1 MIFLGRRKRVFIK
14 QNQVQQTILFK
25 PIDFTIGLIINT
37 AQILLVVTMV
47 NVALHNSISRLI
59 LI

>member
-14 QNQVQQTILFK
+14 QNQVQQTVLFK

-37 AQILLVVTMV
+37 AQILLVFTMV

>member
-14 QNQVQQTILFK
+14 QNQVQQTVLFK

-37 AQILLVVTMV
+37 AEILLVVTMV

>member
-1 MIFLGRRKRVFIK
+1 MIFLGRRKHVFIK
-14 QNQVQQTILFK
+14 QNQVQQTVLFK
-25 PIDFTIGLIINT
+25 PIYFTIGLIINT

>member
-14 QNQVQQTILFK
+14 QNQVQQTVLFK